1 MSVIATVVK
10 AALAL
15 DQKVQGLIGK
25 GAHALASR
33 NFRACSETIL
43 QAHRA
48 AEDAIL
54 ALEQSRAKRAAA
66 LHEQYRTSLIRLHEG
81 IDASI
86 ELAEGRKEQTLGKAD
101 QHRNNAAMWQA
112 TSITA
117 QVAAENARKAAE
129 QLT

>member
-1 MSVIATVVK
+1 MSMIATVVK

-33 NFRACSETIL
+33 NFQASTDTTT
-43 QAHRA
+43 QAHEA
-48 AEDAIL
+48 HEDAVL

-66 LHEQYRTSLIRLHEG
+66 LHEQYRASLIRLHEG
-81 IDASI
+81 IDAGI
-86 ELAEGRKEQTLGKAD
+86 ELAEGRKEQVLGKAK
-101 QHRNNAAMWQA
+101 QLRNNAVVWQA
-112 TSITA
+112 TSIAA